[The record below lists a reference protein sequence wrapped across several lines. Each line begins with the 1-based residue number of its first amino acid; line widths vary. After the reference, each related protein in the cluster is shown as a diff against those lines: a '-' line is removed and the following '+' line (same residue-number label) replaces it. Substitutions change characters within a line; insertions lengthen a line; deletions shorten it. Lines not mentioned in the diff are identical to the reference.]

1 MKKIAALV
9 VLCLASCMLYAQATT
24 TISYTAENTVLL
36 NEVELSNATTL
47 SEIKEILGEPEV
59 YKEYPT
65 GKVNYHYNDLG
76 IAVHTVNDQ
85 LLFLGV
91 NLNWDGD
98 ENFPQQ
104 PYEGAVLFDDV
115 KVDAQTTRETITTLE
130 VVAIVCPL
138 PDICITKDREATT
151 AILIGFKDNIIS
163 QVGFEFH

>member
-1 MKKIAALV
+1 M
-9 VLCLASCMLYAQATT
+9 
-24 TISYTAENTVLL
+24 
-36 NEVELSNATTL
+36 
-47 SEIKEILGEPEV
+47 
-59 YKEYPT
+59 
-65 GKVNYHYNDLG
+65 
-76 IAVHTVNDQ
+76 HTVNDQ